1 MQSIT
6 SVAGLKN
13 AIQLLEVEQAEN
25 EQLLKEQLY
34 QIYESF
40 KPVNL
45 LKSTL
50 KNVTTSPYLI
60 DGILGTTISLAIIY
74 LIRKKWAIASGNII
88 RKLIVTVLQF
98 GVTNLIANYS
108 NGIKSLGQSRFQ
120 HIFRSKQINS
130 SMP

>member
-88 RKLIVTVLQF
+88 RKLIVPVLQF
-98 GVTNLIANYS
+98 GVTNFIAHYP
-108 NGIKSLGQSRFQ
+108 NGIKSIGQLMFQ